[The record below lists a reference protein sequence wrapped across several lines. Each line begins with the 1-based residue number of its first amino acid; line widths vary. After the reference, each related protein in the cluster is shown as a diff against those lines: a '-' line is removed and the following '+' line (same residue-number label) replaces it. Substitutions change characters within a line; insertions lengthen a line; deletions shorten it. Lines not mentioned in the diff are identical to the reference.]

1 MGNRMSIPPG
11 RASTVKSSEA
21 NVEKLIETVGHDK
34 VYALF
39 DCVITAPNIDVGGLE
54 IVHGVAPDDRVIVN
68 PSDLITTGQPVPVQ
82 QADRTGVK
90 S

>member
-1 MGNRMSIPPG
+1 MTAEEITNKSEQV
-11 RASTVKSSEA
+11 RAKQA
-21 NVEKLIETVGHDK
+21 KLERGPRSLVRGVLLILLLLAAVLG
-34 VYALF
+34 YA
-39 DCVITAPNIDVGGLE
+39 TNVGGLE